1 MREFALDDAFW
12 RHALGALRAG
22 SRGSAL
28 SIAYPE
34 YAQLLAEVE
43 AEASHDATVIGARVV
58 DESANGRL
66 LALLSA
72 VFFARAGYRT
82 LLVDLS
88 SDRHW
93 LERLTGEDFSEG
105 IADHL
110 RYGITLEQ
118 CVADTAIPNL
128 SALTVGSA
136 KLGGMLI
143 DDVASF
149 RATIDRLRQHYRV
162 VVLAFPES
170 EETSEEGI
178 AAACDSVLTISDQE
192 LIPENG
198 AGNGNGAGWLA
209 RLKGEPDAADE
220 LTRLSQR
227 FLGPL
232 PSLLGDTLRSVT
244 EPETIEANPFF
255 KIAGTGTGATVE
267 QDESEDD
274 VAFLSGFEEARPAG
288 DSQTTIGIPGLD
300 VDDVVE
306 IDEAAERS
314 PFDRGLNR
322 LQSRLRRRAAT
333 QLPRRRSWWV
343 ITSFVAVALIGGLM
357 IGRRIAPFVDQWL
370 DDTGGPVETVVAQLD
385 VDAPRPGADNG
396 TIPGEVIAIAPANGE
411 SSGGNDAEA
420 DAAPPQAVSGSS
432 SLPLS
437 VHAGS
442 YQNGTAARDVARR
455 IEAAGILAF
464 VTPIDIAERGRW
476 YRVHAGVFAD
486 ATAAGAVRTELLD
499 RDVVDDALV
508 RSTPLTFELGE
519 YERRGSAV
527 DRQREL
533 TARGI
538 STYIVGNGPYH
549 VYAGAFSSSEEGSAL
564 QAILAEA
571 AEPISMIQRHE

>member
-28 SIAYPE
+28 SIVYPD

-43 AEASHDATVIGARVV
+43 ADAAHDATVIGARVI
-58 DESANGRL
+58 DESTNGRL

-72 VFFARAGYRT
+72 TFLARAGFRT

-88 SDRHW
+88 PDRHW
-93 LERLTGEDFSEG
+93 LERWTGEDLSEG

-110 RYGITLEQ
+110 RYGIALEQ
-118 CVADTAIPNL
+118 CVADTAVPNL
-128 SALTVGSA
+128 SALTVGTA
-136 KLGGMLI
+136 TLGGLLI

-170 EETSEEGI
+170 EETNEDSI
-178 AAACDSVLTISDQE
+178 ATACDAVLTISDHE
-192 LIPENG
+192 LLPENG
-198 AGNGNGAGWLA
+198 TGNGNGTGWLA
-209 RLKGEPDAADE
+209 RLSGESDAADE
-220 LTRLSQR
+220 LGRLSQR

-232 PSLLGDTLRSVT
+232 PTILGDTLSSSRERESM
-244 EPETIEANPFF
+244 EANPFF
-255 KIAGTGTGATVE
+255 KMAQEMTEVA
-267 QDESEDD
+267 DESEDD
-274 VAFLSGFEEARPAG
+274 VAFLSGFEEARLADETDAP
-288 DSQTTIGIPGLD
+288 IGIPGFD

-306 IDEAAERS
+306 SDTGEE
-314 PFDRGLNR
+314 PHPLDKPLNR
-322 LQSRLRRRAAT
+322 LRSKLGRRPGRQSS
-333 QLPRRRSWWV
+333 PRRGWWV
-343 ITSFVAVALIGGLM
+343 ATSLVALALIGGLL
-357 IGRRIAPFVDQWL
+357 IGRRIAPYVDRWL
-370 DDTGGPVETVVAQLD
+370 DGTGGPVETVVAQLD
-385 VDAPRPGADNG
+385 VDTP
-396 TIPGEVIAIAPANGE
+396 TPGEVNGTVPGEVVAIAPAEEE
-411 SSGGNDAEA
+411 SVEPPPAVP
-420 DAAPPQAVSGSS
+420 AAVGSRPV
-432 SLPLS
+432 PLS

-442 YQNGTAARDVARR
+442 YQNESAARRVSQR

-486 ATAAGAVRTELLD
+486 STAAREARAELVS

-519 YERRGSAV
+519 FETREQAV

-538 STYIVGNGPYH
+538 STYIVGNNSYH
-549 VYAGAFSSSEEGSAL
+549 VYAGAFSRAEEGAAL
-564 QAILAEA
+564 RSVLAEA